1 MKKALG
7 YIFSILILCMTIVL
21 PMETVYAAD
30 ITIAVSNSS
39 VNIGDSVTVTV
50 TVPENISGTLDVI
63 YPSDLLEFS
72 KASAEVNSSKA
83 GTVAISIGKYG
94 LVASNKVTIT
104 FKAKTAGDATVNTK
118 GIDFFDNNGETDSIT
133 LGDSSA
139 KITIK
144 NETSSD
150 DDTLSS
156 DYYLSKLNVT
166 AGSKS
171 VSLSPTFSYRKTN
184 YTATVDYDVTNVVVS
199 VSRSNNK
206 AEITSITDNGNVNLK
221 VGENVIE
228 IVVKAEN
235 GKTLTYK
242 VTITR
247 KEKPA
252 DSQQPNSSENPGTS
266 EDPGTSENPTDTP
279 ATADFEVGGVA
290 LYVPKEI
297 PDEKIPKDFIEKTLI
312 LAGGKEVQGLS
323 FEKAALTVLY
333 LENENKV
340 GSLYVYNAEENQ
352 VYPFVKI
359 LSESSYVMVLL
370 PDDLAAPKDYSA
382 CTLSIEGKGIVSAYQ
397 YQEEGVATASDFYLL
412 YCMNEDGTLGWYQ
425 YDAKEGTYQRYVGI
439 IPVDNSQTDTEG
451 DSNTEDTEDTQAPS
465 IVPGDDDLQN
475 QYDAI
480 EKELQEARQLL
491 RLVICTAVFVVALL
505 VIVIINLLL
514 SKHRKEDEEDD
525 EEDDDDDGVEFI
537 DINK

>member
-370 PDDLAAPKDYSA
+370 PDDLTAPKDYSA

-397 YQEEGVATASDFYLL
+397 YQEEGVATSSDFYLL

-514 SKHRKEDEEDD
+514 SKHRKEDEDD
-525 EEDDDDDGVEFI
+525 EEDDDDDDGVEFI